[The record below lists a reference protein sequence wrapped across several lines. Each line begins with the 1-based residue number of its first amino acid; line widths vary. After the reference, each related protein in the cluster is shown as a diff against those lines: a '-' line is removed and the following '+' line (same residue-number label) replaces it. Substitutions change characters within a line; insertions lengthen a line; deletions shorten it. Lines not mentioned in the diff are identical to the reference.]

1 MRRRFKA
8 NKRRD
13 RRYFSKN
20 ASRVNKRNFNASPM
34 RGGYRF

>member
-1 MRRRFKA
+1 MKRYRA

-13 RRYFSKN
+13 RKFFSKT
-20 ASRVNKRNFNASPM
+20 ASRVNERNFSGSPM